1 MSFGCLKIPAR
12 RCCGEIVMVLKKR
25 YELYGPNMSPEQRAA
40 FVAQD
45 NPAILAGQRD
55 GRGLLQ
61 TNIIEIQ
68 PIYNLA
74 KAEKVIQGKNNAM
87 IILGRDRPGSVSDG
101 YGAGVNSHA
110 GCIDLVAGLSGPL
123 VRNFHAGLGHV
134 KTNKSTVLDAARVYI
149 SQRTDID
156 KDFNCPEGRVGQ
168 STGISGIAVKADAVR
183 IIGRNSVKIIGGID
197 KYNSPGIGSDPG
209 GVDIIGGGTAEGPTA
224 DEMQP
229 LVLGNNLI
237 EFLEYLHEWIWELHC
252 NQIEQMWVDLAQE
265 TLDALHFHIT
275 AAGPSTPG
283 SNAISKGLAALYL
296 GKRLLD
302 VRDFWN
308 SFGTTSRY
316 EQARV
321 KYFDEIGDGYFL
333 STWNSTN

>member
-1 MSFGCLKIPAR
+1 LSFGCLKIPTR
-12 RCCGEIVMVLKKR
+12 RYCGEIVMVLKKR

-45 NPAILAGQRD
+45 NPAILADYAD
-55 GRGLLQ
+55 GRGFNSS
-61 TNIIEIQ
+61 NIIEIQ

-87 IILGRDRPGSVSDG
+87 IILGRDRPGAPSEG

-123 VRNFHAGLGHV
+123 VRNFYPGLGTV

-156 KDFNCPEGRVGQ
+156 KDFNCPEGKVGQ

-209 GVDIIGGGTAEGPTA
+209 GVD
-224 DEMQP
+224 
-229 LVLGNNLI
+229 
-237 EFLEYLHEWIWELHC
+237 
-252 NQIEQMWVDLAQE
+252 
-265 TLDALHFHIT
+265 
-275 AAGPSTPG
+275 
-283 SNAISKGLAALYL
+283 
-296 GKRLLD
+296 
-302 VRDFWN
+302 
-308 SFGTTSRY
+308 
-316 EQARV
+316 
-321 KYFDEIGDGYFL
+321 
-333 STWNSTN
+333 